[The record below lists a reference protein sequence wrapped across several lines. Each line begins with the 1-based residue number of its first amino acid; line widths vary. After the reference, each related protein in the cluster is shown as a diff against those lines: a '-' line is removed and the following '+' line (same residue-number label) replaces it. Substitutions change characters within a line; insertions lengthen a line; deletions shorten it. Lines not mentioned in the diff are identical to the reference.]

1 MTHRCLTLSRSMS
14 TLAALAA
21 LAGWPALSQASLV
34 QTTAPLA
41 AVVPQEKAWWTTL
54 HEPALDTLIE
64 SAQRRA
70 LIGLAYGDGDDA
82 TPAPLPARITGLY
95 LGARVTSVR
104 LLMARELGASLA
116 RQKQLVVAEG
126 PRQAAVAGLAQLDA
140 RLAAAQSLVQH
151 LAVQQAQL
159 VQALAQLCMVPPD
172 ALAQAL
178 GPALS
183 NPVAPLAVANL
194 DGDAVVAPALQAG
207 ARSTALLSET
217 VAARQLELAAVRRRV
232 TLGEASEYELLDSFQ
247 RLLADG
253 DRLVTAQ
260 GVLTMQWIEQQAAST
275 VAVRRGG
282 LDDL

>member
-1 MTHRCLTLSRSMS
+1 MTHRRLILSRSMS
-14 TLAALAA
+14 ALAAVAA

-34 QTTAPLA
+34 RTSAPLA
-41 AVVPQEKAWWTTL
+41 AAVPQEKAWWTTL

-70 LIGLAYGDGDDA
+70 LIGLAYGYGDDA
-82 TPAPLPARITGLY
+82 VPAPLPARITGLY

-126 PRQAAVAGLAQLDA
+126 PRQAAAEGLAQLDT

-159 VQALAQLCMVPPD
+159 VQALAQLCMLPPD

-178 GPALS
+178 RPALS

-194 DGDAVVAPALQAG
+194 EGDAVAPALQAG

-217 VAARQLELAAVRRRV
+217 VAARRLELAAVRKRV

-260 GVLTMQWIEQQAAST
+260 GALTMQWIEQQAAST